1 MTETRVSASGGTWYP
16 PQTPAV
22 VTSKLGLVDAFEF
35 AFGRMATRGGAI
47 LIGVYVL
54 FQLLTQVAVQSLV
67 AGFLEGRLPPEMAG
81 QVYPLAVD
89 LPVAVSGAV
98 SLLLVLAGTA
108 FGIVGMR
115 AFYRDTASFPTAD
128 HTRRLGYAVAVALV
142 VSVVVSI
149 AVTVGFVFLF
159 VPGVF
164 LAVSL
169 VFAVPLVAIED
180 AGVVEALKRSWALAK
195 GNRIRLFLL
204 GVVVFVLGLLVSVPF
219 TVLSFVSPVVSDVG
233 SAVVTGVLGVF
244 TLALLV
250 GAYSQLADAAG
261 DVASDGTPA
270 L

>member
-1 MTETRVSASGGTWYP
+1 MAT
-16 PQTPAV
+16 
-22 VTSKLGLVDAFEF
+22 KLGLVDAFEF

-47 LIGVYVL
+47 LIGAYVL
-54 FQLLTQVAVQSLV
+54 FQLLTQVAVQSLFS
-67 AGFLEGRLPPEMAG
+67 AFLGGRLPSEMAG

-108 FGIVGMR
+108 FGVVGMR
-115 AFYRDTASFPTAD
+115 AFYRDTSSFPTAG
-128 HTRRLGYAVAVALV
+128 HTRRLGYAVVVALV
-142 VSVVVSI
+142 VSIVVSV
-149 AVTVGFVFLF
+149 AVTIGFVFVL
-159 VPGVF
+159 VPGIF

-180 AGVVEALKRSWALAK
+180 AGVVEALKGSWSLAR

-219 TVLSFVSPVVSDVG
+219 TVLSFVSPVASDVG

-250 GAYSQLADAAG
+250 GAYSQLTDAADG
-261 DVASDGTPA
+261 VATDGTPA